1 MVKIAP
7 SLLAG
12 NFIDMAGSVRT
23 AEDAGADYLHCDVM
37 DGMFVPNITF
47 GFQMIESIRGISHV
61 PLDVHLMIEK
71 PERYVERFAEA
82 GASLITFHVEATA
95 HVQRT
100 LQIIRSSGASAGIVL
115 NPATPIDCARYVLDD
130 VDMILL
136 MTVNPG
142 YGGQKFIPATLEKI
156 SDLRRLVTD
165 HGKEIDIEVDGGI
178 SAKNAAQVV
187 RAGANVLV
195 AGSAFFGAPDPKQEL
210 EDMRRAEQAYSPH
223 V

>member
-12 NFIDMAGSVRT
+12 NFADMGASVRL
-23 AEDAGADYLHCDVM
+23 AEEAGADYLHCDVM

-47 GFQMIESIRGISHV
+47 GFQMIESIRTLTAL

-71 PERYVERFAEA
+71 PERYIERFAQA
-82 GASLITFHVEATA
+82 GADIITFHVEATA

-100 LQIIRSSGASAGIVL
+100 LQIVHSCGVRGGIVL
-115 NPATPIDCARYVLDD
+115 NPATPLSFAEYVLDD

-136 MTVNPG
+136 MSVNPG
-142 YGGQKFIPATLEKI
+142 YGGQKLIPSSLQKI
-156 SDLRRLVTD
+156 SDLQRLIQA
-165 HGKEIDIEVDGGI
+165 HGKVIDIEVDGGI
-178 SAKNAAQVV
+178 SSKNAGQLL

-195 AGSAFFGAPDPKQEL
+195 AGSAFFGASDPKAEL
-210 EDMRRAEQAYSPH
+210 AAMRSAGHAEL
-223 V
+223 